1 MNRFIDVLTA
11 IFVIVFSIA
20 VAFVIIM
27 GTIEIIHWIITGDF
41 FHFVEGAG
49 GIKAAF

>member
-1 MNRFIDVLTA
+1 MNRFINVLTA
-11 IFVIVFSIA
+11 IFVVAFSIA
-20 VAFVIIM
+20 VTFVIIM